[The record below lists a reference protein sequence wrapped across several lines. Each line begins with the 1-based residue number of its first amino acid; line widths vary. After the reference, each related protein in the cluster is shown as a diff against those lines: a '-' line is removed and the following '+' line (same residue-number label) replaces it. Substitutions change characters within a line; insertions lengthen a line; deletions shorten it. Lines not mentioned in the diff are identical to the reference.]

1 MQASILTKKALP
13 SEVVSKPY
21 SSKIRL
27 LPIRPNS
34 KLSTNSNRIIRHSN

>member
-1 MQASILTKKALP
+1 MQVSILTKKALP

-27 LPIRPNS
+27 LPIRPNN
-34 KLSTNSNRIIRHSN
+34 KLSTSSSRIIRHSN